1 MFEPLRPDV
10 TPRGRKPLVVAALS
24 AGWLLI
30 AAATAGAVVAVGH
43 ASDGASQSAA
53 TGSGTTPSGVASAS
67 GTPSPTPTP
76 TPSAPSSTA
85 TTPAVPPTTPKP
97 VSTVTGK
104 VTSDLLHSGDLRFF
118 LLPVPSDA
126 GVIGAADGKP
136 LTKDDVAHEYVNS
149 ADVLKSLNLL
159 GFKDGAYRDY
169 QTGDAKYHV
178 VARLLHFSS
187 AQSAKLWFQGDKPDP
202 LAKAFPVNGFP
213 DAKGYYLP
221 PLAHGDVADL
231 RGLYYTGDVVFEIVV
246 VGQDPI
252 DKNILAGRIHKQVDR
267 LTTGG

>member
-1 MFEPLRPDV
+1 MFELPPDA
-10 TPRGRKPLVVAALS
+10 TPRARKPLVVAVFS
-24 AGWLLI
+24 VGWLLI
-30 AAATAGAVVAVGH
+30 AAATAGTVVAVGRG
-43 ASDGASQSAA
+43 SDGASQSAA
-53 TGSGTTPSGVASAS
+53 SAAGTAPSATSPASGV
-67 GTPSPTPTP
+67 PSP
-76 TPSAPSSTA
+76 TPSAPTSTSP
-85 TTPAVPPTTPKP
+85 TPTVPPTTPKP

-136 LTKDDVAHEYVNS
+136 LTKDDVAKEYLNS
-149 ADVLKSLNLL
+149 ADVLKSLNAL

-178 VARLLHFSS
+178 VVRLLHFGS

-213 DAKGYYLP
+213 DAKGYYLA
-221 PLAHGDVADL
+221 PLRHGDLANL
-231 RGLYYTGDVVFEIVV
+231 RGLYYTGDVVFEIFVI
-246 VGQDPI
+246 GQDPI
-252 DKNILAGRIHKQVDR
+252 DKNVLAGRIHKQVDR